1 MNLDDSSYDH
11 SALGCFRDLLGKKV
25 EVAVGV
31 DDHLENIFVAICKPV
46 KFGNYYSFYE
56 RIANQIID
64 MMTENKR

>member
-1 MNLDDSSYDH
+1 MLDI
-11 SALGCFRDLLGKKV
+11 LKIKTGWKKV

-56 RIANQIID
+56 RIDRAVVCD
-64 MMTENKR
+64 

>member
-1 MNLDDSSYDH
+1 MSANLWV
-11 SALGCFRDLLGKKV
+11 KKV

-46 KFGNYYSFYE
+46 KYVNYYSFYE

-64 MMTENKR
+64 KMKENKK